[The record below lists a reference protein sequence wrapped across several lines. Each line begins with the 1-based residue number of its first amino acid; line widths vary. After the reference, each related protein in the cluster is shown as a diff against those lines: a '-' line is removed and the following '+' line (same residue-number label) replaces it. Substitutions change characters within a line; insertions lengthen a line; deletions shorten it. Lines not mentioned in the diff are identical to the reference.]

1 VYTGHRPISPG
12 PRGGAVNE
20 PTPLLPLDLPGES
33 QVLYRKWRPR
43 DFADVAGQN
52 PITTTL
58 RNAVAAGAPSHAY
71 LFSGPRGTGK
81 TSTARIL
88 ARAVNC
94 TSPVGGDADN
104 ECESCRAFLSGQP
117 LDLIELDAASNR
129 GIDEVRQLR
138 ENAGVMPALAR
149 YKIYLVDEV
158 HMLTDQAFNAL
169 LKTLE
174 EPPPH
179 VIFILATTEPH
190 KLPSTILSRCQR
202 FDFRRISLEAIVQ
215 RLRTVATGE
224 ELTVADGGFELV
236 AREAT
241 GSLRDAVNLLDQM
254 VAYHGKE
261 LSVAALRAG
270 LGLVVDDRASTLAAA
285 AVHRDL
291 AAGLGV
297 LAAAR
302 DDGIEIRAFLRQTVT
317 ALRQTLLLK
326 AGAGGDLGLS
336 DTEEAELRSLA
347 EDANTGAI
355 VAALRALGSL
365 DFRGDAY
372 DSLPAEIAFASLAVA
387 EPAAAAPAA
396 PSARTEAKPA
406 PAAQTPPPKQPAAQ
420 RPAAQATPPKQAA
433 AQAPPPKQ
441 AAPQAAASPPQAPEV
456 RETPPAAP
464 PAKRE
469 SAPSASG
476 ARPSA
481 EAPAAPRPAAR
492 RPAQPFVPP
501 DAGEVSEALTELRGK
516 WDAIRES
523 ARKRSLRAGAILNSR
538 CYIKTFDGDT
548 VEVGFRFPAHVEQA
562 KTLEDGQAM
571 QAIQDAVIEAA
582 GREVEVVPVLW
593 AELEQTTGSPSAA
606 RGSSADGGHLVEEA
620 LKLGAERVQE

>member
-1 VYTGHRPISPG
+1 M
-12 PRGGAVNE
+12 NE
-20 PTPLLPLDLPGES
+20 PTPLMPLDLASEQ

-43 DFADVAGQN
+43 DFGDVAGQN

-58 RNAVAAGAPSHAY
+58 RNAVAAGTPSHAY

-94 TSPVGGDADN
+94 TAPVEGDADN
-104 ECESCRAFLSGQP
+104 ECENCRAFLSGQP

-149 YKIYLVDEV
+149 YKIYLIDEV

-190 KLPSTILSRCQR
+190 KLPLTILSRCQR

-224 ELTVADGGFELV
+224 EMTVADGGFELI

-261 LSVAALRAG
+261 LSLDALRAG

-285 AVHRDL
+285 AVRRDL

-302 DDGIEIRAFLRQTVT
+302 DDGIELRAFLRQAVT

-326 AGAGGDLGLS
+326 AGAGGDLDLS

-347 EDANTGAI
+347 EDANAGAI

-387 EPAAAAPAA
+387 EPAAPAVAAAAPAT
-396 PSARTEAKPA
+396 PPARAEAKPA
-406 PAAQTPPPKQPAAQ
+406 PAARQPAAQ
-420 RPAAQATPPKQAA
+420 PPAEQAALQAPSPKQAA
-433 AQAPPPKQ
+433 ASAPAEAQ
-441 AAPQAAASPPQAPEV
+441 AAEPQAASSPPQASEV

-464 PAKRE
+464 APPAAKRE
-469 SAPSASG
+469 PAPSAPTASE
-476 ARPSA
+476 AQPSA
-481 EAPAAPRPAAR
+481 EAPAKPRRAAR
-492 RPAQPFVPP
+492 RPPQPFVPP
-501 DAGEVSEALTELRGK
+501 DAGEVSEELTGLREK

-523 ARKRSLRAGAILNSR
+523 ARKRSLRAGAILNSQ

-548 VEVGFRFPAHVEQA
+548 VEIGFRFPAHVEQA

-571 QAIQDAVIEAA
+571 QAIQDTLIEAV
-582 GREVEVVPVLW
+582 GREVEVIPVVW
-593 AELEQTTGSPSAA
+593 AELEQTTGSRSAA
-606 RGSSADGGHLVEEA
+606 RNSSVDGGHLVEEA
-620 LKLGAERVQE
+620 IKLGAERVQE

>member
-1 VYTGHRPISPG
+1 M
-12 PRGGAVNE
+12 NE
-20 PTPLLPLDLPGES
+20 PTPLMPLDLASEQ

-43 DFADVAGQN
+43 DFGDVAGQN

-58 RNAVAAGAPSHAY
+58 RNAVAAGTPSHAY

-94 TSPVGGDADN
+94 TAPVEGDADN
-104 ECESCRAFLSGQP
+104 ECENCRAFLSGQP

-149 YKIYLVDEV
+149 YKIYLIDEV

-190 KLPSTILSRCQR
+190 KLPLTILSRCQR

-224 ELTVADGGFELV
+224 EMTVADGGFELI

-261 LSVAALRAG
+261 LSLDALRAG

-285 AVHRDL
+285 AVRRDL

-302 DDGIEIRAFLRQTVT
+302 DDGIELRAFLRQAVT

-326 AGAGGDLGLS
+326 AGAGGDLDLS

-347 EDANTGAI
+347 EDANAGAI

-387 EPAAAAPAA
+387 EPAAPAVAAAAPAT
-396 PSARTEAKPA
+396 PPARAEAKPA
-406 PAAQTPPPKQPAAQ
+406 PAARQPAAQ
-420 RPAAQATPPKQAA
+420 PPAEQAALQAPSPKQAA
-433 AQAPPPKQ
+433 ASAPAEAQ
-441 AAPQAAASPPQAPEV
+441 AAEPQAASSPPQASEV

-464 PAKRE
+464 
-469 SAPSASG
+469 APPSPPNRPRRARGSG
-476 ARPSA
+476 RP
-481 EAPAAPRPAAR
+481 APRPRNTPATNPPPPRTVPTGQRAVLLLLAGLGSSCR
-492 RPAQPFVPP
+492 RRRIQPP
-501 DAGEVSEALTELRGK
+501 
-516 WDAIRES
+516 
-523 ARKRSLRAGAILNSR
+523 LRA
-538 CYIKTFDGDT
+538 
-548 VEVGFRFPAHVEQA
+548 
-562 KTLEDGQAM
+562 
-571 QAIQDAVIEAA
+571 
-582 GREVEVVPVLW
+582 
-593 AELEQTTGSPSAA
+593 
-606 RGSSADGGHLVEEA
+606 
-620 LKLGAERVQE
+620 